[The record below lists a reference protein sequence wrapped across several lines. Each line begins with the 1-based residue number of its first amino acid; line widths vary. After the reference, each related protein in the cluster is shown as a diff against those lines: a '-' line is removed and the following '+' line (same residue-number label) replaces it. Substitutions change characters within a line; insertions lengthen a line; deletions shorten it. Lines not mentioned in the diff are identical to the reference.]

1 MIRLELSEEDVPLL
15 REMLDAKLRD
25 LLHER
30 HHTDDRAFRD
40 ILARKAALV
49 ERLLAALPA
58 GAPEGGR
65 PAIR

>member
-1 MIRLELSEEDVPLL
+1 MIRLELSEEDAPLL

-30 HHTDDRAFRD
+30 HHTDDRAFRE
-40 ILARKAALV
+40 ILGRKVRLV

-58 GAPEGGR
+58 EEPASDR
-65 PAIR
+65 PAAR

>member
-30 HHTDDRAFRD
+30 HHTDDRAFRE

-58 GAPEGGR
+58 ATPEGSR
-65 PAIR
+65 PATC